1 MNNKSIVLTEKGQ
14 LTRNRIL
21 KISEKLFAEKG
32 YDGTSVDEI
41 AGKAGI
47 NKSTLYHYFNSKENI
62 LKDTIEIEILK
73 YRKDRAKKI
82 EIKNLFNSNGSLN
95 DESIEF
101 IIECGISFMRKYEN
115 IFRIILTESLKTKN
129 QDDIVFEIFNKNLMG
144 LFNELESS
152 NIKIR
157 NKNEIITRLFFFEI
171 MPMIIFVTM
180 NNSFSQYYKIS
191 SNELKEYFKTTYRI
205 VYKEIWSNIEFK

>member
-1 MNNKSIVLTEKGQ
+1 
-14 LTRNRIL
+14 
-21 KISEKLFAEKG
+21 
-32 YDGTSVDEI
+32 
-41 AGKAGI
+41 
-47 NKSTLYHYFNSKENI
+47 
-62 LKDTIEIEILK
+62 
-73 YRKDRAKKI
+73 
-82 EIKNLFNSNGSLN
+82 
-95 DESIEF
+95 
-101 IIECGISFMRKYEN
+101 MRKYEN